1 MLKLLTKQN
10 IWNTWRVGVAILI
23 GWIAFSPDTLYLST
37 IGSTWF
43 IIGCPRTAYD
53 LSYGVEIHAAQ
64 TYDKFLDNNE
74 DERIEEIMEDELK
87 HAYELLNAIELLK

>member
-1 MLKLLTKQN
+1 MGGSLFRPTPCTCLLLGQ
-10 IWNTWRVGVAILI
+10 RGLLLVA
-23 GWIAFSPDTLYLST
+23 
-37 IGSTWF
+37 
-43 IIGCPRTAYD
+43 PRTAYD

>member
-1 MLKLLTKQN
+1 M
-10 IWNTWRVGVAILI
+10 G
-23 GWIAFSPDTLYLST
+23 
-37 IGSTWF
+37 GSLFARHLALVYYWVNVVYYWVR
-43 IIGCPRTAYD
+43 CPRTAYD